1 MSQSPLEPTD
11 PRQAAGYLNAIDR
24 WSRLVQAGS
33 SHSGHERN
41 CVFLN
46 ITGGRFANISAISGL
61 DFIDDARAVASVD
74 WDQDGDL
81 DLWLSNR
88 TGPQVRLLRNDAA
101 NDTASIALRLVGR
114 SVNRDAIGSRVELF
128 TVGNARPRVR
138 LLSAGNG
145 FLSQGSKWVHFGLG
159 DATEIDR
166 AVVHWPAGESETFD
180 GLRAGHRYRL
190 VQGVGQAEA
199 VPARKGRVT
208 LSPSVLA
215 PQQGSARAGVRLA
228 SRPPTP
234 VLRYRDW
241 DGNDRVVEQPAGRP
255 LLLNLW
261 ASWCGPCAAELA
273 EFARRR
279 GDLDERGVDVLAL
292 SVDGLGDERSSDP
305 DVLREFLRQLEFPF
319 DSGIATT
326 EIVDKLELLFARLFG
341 RHISFPVPVS
351 FLIDGAGNLAVIY
364 KGRVEVDDLLVDLGQ
379 LDADR
384 IDLRGW
390 AAPFPGRWYTPP
402 VRADGSLL
410 AREYLR
416 AGYAEDA
423 EPLLRAELQ
432 AGGDAETRQLLATA
446 LSVLGRN
453 AEAERRYREALALDP
468 DSVRAHYNLGLL
480 LATDE
485 RPQDAVDHFEAALR
499 LDPVHAEAHFAIAGA
514 LLQIGRAVDA
524 VAHYRSALGLNP
536 GWGLAAN
543 ALARQLAAGA
553 DPRVRDVPVAV
564 KFAEQV
570 CRATE
575 YRVPELLDTLAV
587 AYAAAG
593 RFDEAVATARKAM
606 ELAAGADRT
615 EYAKKIE
622 ARLELFAAGRTWTEP
637 N

>member
-41 CVFLN
+41 CAFLN

-61 DFIDDARAVASVD
+61 DFIDDARAVAPVD

-128 TVGNARPRVR
+128 TVGNATPRVR

-166 AVVHWPAGESETFD
+166 AVVHWPAREPETYD

-190 VQGVGQAEA
+190 VQGEGHAEA
-199 VPARKGRVT
+199 VPARKGRVM

-261 ASWCGPCAAELA
+261 ASWCGPCAAELG

-305 DVLREFLRQLEFPF
+305 DALREFLRHLEFPF

-364 KGRVEVDDLLVDLGQ
+364 KGRVEVDDLLADLGQ
-379 LDADR
+379 LDAGR
-384 IDLRGW
+384 IDLRDW

-468 DSVRAHYNLGLL
+468 GSVRAHYNLGLL

-499 LDPVHAEAHFAIAGA
+499 LDPAHAEAHFAIASA

-524 VAHYRSALGLNP
+524 VAHYRSAIGLKP

-553 DPRVRDVPVAV
+553 DPRVRDVPAAV

-575 YRVPELLDTLAV
+575 YGVPELLDTLAV

-622 ARLELFAAGRTWTEP
+622 ARLKLFAAGLSWTEP

>member
-1 MSQSPLEPTD
+1 MSQSPLELTD
-11 PRQAAGYLNAIDR
+11 RRQGAAYLQAIDR
-24 WSRLVQAGS
+24 WSRLVQAGG

-41 CVFLN
+41 CAFLN
-46 ITGGRFANISAISGL
+46 TPGGRFADISAISGL
-61 DFIDDARAVASVD
+61 DFLDDARAVAPVD
-74 WDQDGDL
+74 WDHDGDL

-88 TGPQVRLLRNDAA
+88 TAPQVRLLRNDAA
-101 NDTASIALRLVGR
+101 DKTSSIAFRLVGR

-128 TVGNARPRVR
+128 LAGNTTPQVR
-138 LLSAGNG
+138 LLSAGVG
-145 FLSQGSKWVHFGLG
+145 FLAQGSKWVHFGLG

-166 AVVHWPAGESETFD
+166 AVVHWPGGEPETFV
-180 GLRAGHRYRL
+180 GLRAGQRYRL
-190 VQGVGQAEA
+190 VQAAGRAETI
-199 VPARKGRVT
+199 PARTGRVK

-215 PQQGSARAGVRLA
+215 AQQTTARAGVRLA

-234 VLRYRDW
+234 VLRYRGW
-241 DGNDRVVEQPAGRP
+241 DGNERIVKQTVGRP

-261 ASWCGPCAAELA
+261 ASWCGPCAEELA
-273 EFARRR
+273 GFTRRR
-279 GDLDERGVDVLAL
+279 SDLNERGVDVLAL

-305 DVLREFLRQLEFPF
+305 DALRAFLRHLTFPF
-319 DSGIATT
+319 DSGVATT
-326 EIVDKLELLFARLFG
+326 EVVDKLELLFARLFG

-351 FLIDGAGNLAVIY
+351 FLIDAAGNLAVIY
-364 KGRVEVDDLLVDLGQ
+364 KGRVEVDDLLADLDR
-379 LDADR
+379 LDAGST
-384 IDLRGW
+384 DLRAW
-390 AAPFPGRWYTPP
+390 ATPFSGRWYTPP
-402 VRADGSLL
+402 VQADSSLL

-468 DSVRAHYNLGLL
+468 DSVRAHYNLAVL
-480 LATDE
+480 LAADD
-485 RPQDAVDHFEAALR
+485 RPSEAVEHFEAALR
-499 LDPVHAEAHFAIAGA
+499 IDPTHANAHLAIAGA

-524 VAHYRSALGLNP
+524 VPHYRSALGLKP

-553 DPRVRDVPVAV
+553 DPRVHDVPVAV
-564 KFAEQV
+564 KLAEQV

-575 YRVPELLDTLAV
+575 YRVPELMDTLAV
-587 AYAAAG
+587 TYAAAG
-593 RFDEAVATARKAM
+593 RFDEAVAAARKAM
-606 ELAAGADRT
+606 ELAAGAERT
-615 EYAKKIE
+615 EFALEIE
-622 ARLELFAAGRTWTEP
+622 ARLDLFENGRAWTEP